1 MHVYMTNHLDMLP
14 DDIYQVIYRHVNQI
28 AIQQAASVGAR
39 RNRFGTKIPNRRTM
53 DSVIYHWLRD
63 KKEKA
68 SSLWTDG
75 QTIYSYEMPIGY
87 TSQDG
92 RKVIR
97 DHTAQGLGFVS
108 VG

>member
-28 AIQQAASVGAR
+28 AIQQAASIGAR

-63 KKEKA
+63 KIP
-68 SSLWTDG
+68 SITHMF
-75 QTIYSYEMPIGY
+75 Y
-87 TSQDG
+87 
-92 RKVIR
+92 
-97 DHTAQGLGFVS
+97 HTAVTLPF
-108 VG
+108 